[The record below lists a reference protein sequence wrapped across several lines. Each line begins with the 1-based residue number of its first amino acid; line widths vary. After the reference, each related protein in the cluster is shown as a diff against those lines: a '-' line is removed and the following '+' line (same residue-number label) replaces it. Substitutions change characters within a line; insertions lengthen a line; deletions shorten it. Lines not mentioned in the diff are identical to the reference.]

1 MKKEENLHKEHRKRV
16 KERFLKH
23 GFETFDDHVILETLL
38 FFTIPVKDTNPISHR
53 LINKFGS
60 LLGVFEATYD
70 ELITVEGI
78 GRSSATFILIIGSL
92 MRILNEKRSLEKTE
106 SLSIDSVGKYAAEKL
121 FNEENECVLTIFIK
135 NRRIIDVKKSS
146 VGNKRTVMFESTE
159 MIRRA
164 LELSCDAVAIAHNHP
179 IGDLEPSVDDY
190 RTFYT
195 INTLVDNMKMHL
207 FEYYIIKD
215 ENYYPLITNQQNEQQ
230 NLSQIT

>member
-179 IGDLEPSVDDY
+179 TGDLEPSVDDY